1 MSKLIVSMYF
11 SLFQYRFTTNTP
23 KATDTSQ
30 VVPAQSRTRGKP
42 YPFFLTPKSY
52 PILAGVYHLIPADC
66 QVVPTSILTICSANW
81 YPCQLV
87 PFKCSFH
94 RSNII
99 NVEFI

>member
-1 MSKLIVSMYF
+1 M
-11 SLFQYRFTTNTP
+11 N
-23 KATDTSQ
+23 TSQ

-52 PILAGVYHLIPADC
+52 PILAGVYHLVPADC